1 MRYLIL
7 LLSVVSAS
15 AYAQVLSVFIWDAPP
30 GNDAQMYEIAGKA
43 KTIQEKL
50 GAEVFIGTDQ
60 RGRMHYGITFDN
72 AAARGKFTDSLMADE
87 AWQALIADASQRE
100 GAATLQTV
108 HNLRTAVAGS
118 GENGRVIMVYQWR
131 PKPGRGAE
139 FIGQSTRAKKIHEKL
154 GADVSVEVDE
164 KGNVFYAMNFASWE
178 AQGKFADATAASE
191 EWSAFLA
198 EVSKDPTAKQ
208 VETYRITT
216 MQ

>member
-43 KTIQEKL
+43 KAIQEKL

-87 AWQALIADASQRE
+87 AWQAFIADASQRE

-118 GENGRVIMVYQWR
+118 GENGPVIMVFQWR

-139 FIGQSTRAKKIHEKL
+139 FIAQSTRAKKIHEKL
-154 GADVSVEVDE
+154 GADVSVEADE

-198 EVSKDPTAKQ
+198 EVSKDPTGKQ

>member
-43 KTIQEKL
+43 KAIQEKL

-118 GENGRVIMVYQWR
+118 GENGPVIMVFQWR

-139 FIGQSTRAKKIHEKL
+139 FIAQSTRAKKIHEKL
-154 GADVSVEVDE
+154 GADVSVEADE

-208 VETYRITT
+208 VDTYRITT

>member
-1 MRYLIL
+1 MRYLL
-7 LLSVVSAS
+7 LLLFAVSAS
-15 AYAQVLSVFIWDAPP
+15 ASAQVLSVFIWDAPP
-30 GNDAQMYEIAGKA
+30 GDDAQMYEIAGEAKA
-43 KTIQEKL
+43 LQEKL

-60 RGRMHYGITFDN
+60 RGRMHYGITFDD
-72 AAARGKFTDSLMADE
+72 AAARGKFTDSLTADE
-87 AWQALIADASQRE
+87 AWQALMADASQRE

-108 HNLRTAVAGS
+108 HNLRTVVAGS
-118 GENGRVIMVYQWR
+118 GENGRAIIVYQWR
-131 PKPGRGAE
+131 PNPGRGAE

-164 KGNVFYAMNFASWE
+164 KGNVFYALNFASWE

-198 EVSKDPTAKQ
+198 EVSKDPSAKQ
-208 VETYRITT
+208 VDTYRITT